1 MSRPIVIAYHLIW
14 TLYGWWLPNDPRGS
28 SSHTIR
34 CDVLDDLGALHHGR
48 KRIQPASADIR
59 AFYETAQ
66 SRLTHELLTLNQT
79 HVRETASVFAQVIAA
94 EKYTCYAMCI
104 MPDHVHVL
112 IRKHRDQA
120 EQMIAKL
127 QNAGR
132 LRLRD
137 AGSFFPA
144 NFPPDHPVWAGPGWK
159 VFLDHPD
166 ELHRTI
172 TYIERN
178 PLSLRQPVQQWPCIT
193 PYNNWPLHEGHSSNS
208 PYVKALRA
216 AGRYP

>member
-34 CDVLDDLGALHHGR
+34 NNVLHDLGELHHGR

-79 HVRETASVFAQVIAA
+79 HVREAASVFAQVIAA
-94 EKYTCYAMCI
+94 EKYTCYALCI

-120 EQMIAKL
+120 EDMIRKL
-127 QNAGR
+127 QDASR

-137 AGSFFPA
+137 CGYS
-144 NFPPDHPVWAGPGWK
+144 PPDHPVWAGPGWK

-166 ELHRTI
+166 EMRRTI

-178 PLSLRQPVQQWPCIT
+178 PL
-193 PYNNWPLHEGHSSNS
+193 PL
-208 PYVKALRA
+208 
-216 AGRYP
+216 